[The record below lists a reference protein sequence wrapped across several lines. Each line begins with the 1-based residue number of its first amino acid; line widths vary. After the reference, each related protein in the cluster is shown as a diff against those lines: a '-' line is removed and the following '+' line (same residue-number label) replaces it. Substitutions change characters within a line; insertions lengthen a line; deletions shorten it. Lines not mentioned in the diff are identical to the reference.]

1 MRISSKL
8 MAAVATAALAA
19 GLAAC
24 GDDDDSDS
32 EATAA
37 TSSGSSSEL
46 VAVADVSGTE
56 VLADVDGRTLY
67 TAAVE
72 SDGILCVDAC
82 VSFWA
87 PIEASSA
94 EADEAASDLGLD
106 LGVVERPEGESQ
118 LTLDGLPL
126 YTFTDEGPG
135 ELTGDGFVDDFQG
148 TQFEWEA
155 ASAAGA
161 SDVAETEPAEPD
173 SSSGPLGY

>member
-1 MRISSKL
+1 MKISSKL

-37 TSSGSSSEL
+37 TSSGSSSGL

-56 VLADVDGRTLY
+56 VLADADDRTLY

-82 VSFWA
+82 VSFWE

-94 EADEAASDLGLD
+94 EAD
-106 LGVVERPEGESQ
+106 
-118 LTLDGLPL
+118 
-126 YTFTDEGPG
+126 
-135 ELTGDGFVDDFQG
+135 
-148 TQFEWEA
+148 
-155 ASAAGA
+155 
-161 SDVAETEPAEPD
+161 
-173 SSSGPLGY
+173 